1 MPIRLRDRASVVE
14 FEGSMPYF
22 AIDVQIHPVDEVSAP
37 SEMADHM
44 LFLQGFY
51 GPSVG
56 MNPGAARRKDCV
68 SLFSYLKRKT
78 MVAEKYPVRHFLGIQ
93 QALGDG
99 ELENAYWLPGPENP
113 VDGLTKVRSNV
124 NPLMR
129 LPESGRF
136 NPGRLR
142 PPTGVA
148 WREWGVHV
156 THRNSSRMRAFTFG
170 RTDTG

>member
-14 FEGSMPYF
+14 FEGSTPYF

-78 MVAEKYPVRHFLGIQ
+78 MVAEKYPVSHFPRIPE
-93 QALGDG
+93 ALGEGD
-99 ELENAYWLPGPENP
+99 LENACWPPGTENP
-113 VDGLTKVRSNV
+113 TDGLT
-124 NPLMR
+124 
-129 LPESGRF
+129 
-136 NPGRLR
+136 
-142 PPTGVA
+142 
-148 WREWGVHV
+148 
-156 THRNSSRMRAFTFG
+156 
-170 RTDTG
+170 